1 MNTEERFTELETKLV
16 YCEDL
21 IQHLNAALSSQQ
33 LQMDDLR
40 LAVKVLSERLKEA
53 STPQQR
59 ALMPGDERP
68 PHY

>member
-1 MNTEERFTELETKLV
+1 MNTDERFTDLETKLV

-21 IQHLNAALSSQQ
+21 IQQLNTALSSQQ

-40 LAVKVLSERLKEA
+40 LAVEVLSERLKEA
-53 STPQQR
+53 TASPQQ
-59 ALMPGDERP
+59 ALTPGDERP

>member
-21 IQHLNAALSSQQ
+21 IQQLNAALSSQQ

-53 STPQQR
+53 SAPQQH
-59 ALMPGDERP
+59 ALLPGDERP

>member
-1 MNTEERFTELETKLV
+1 MNTDERFTELETKLV

-21 IQHLNAALSSQQ
+21 IQQLNAALSSQQ
-33 LQMDDLR
+33 LQLDDLR

-53 STPQQR
+53 SMPQQQ
-59 ALMPGDERP
+59 ALTPGDERP